1 VTREEK
7 DATRERWRKLVRSGD
22 PLPDS
27 GLYAVFSGD
36 RLLYVGMSFFME
48 TRLTLHNNRDLFM
61 EMNANRVVVREIK
74 DPDMC
79 AVVERFLIWKLKPPL
94 NKQVIQCGDI
104 SREYRWLRDWH
115 CGQSWA

>member
-1 VTREEK
+1 MTREEK
-7 DATRERWRKLVRSGD
+7 DATRERWRKLVRSGG

-94 NKQVIQCGDI
+94 NKGLMYLTSLERKVKK
-104 SREYRWLRDWH
+104 
-115 CGQSWA
+115 